1 MITLT
6 LILIIWGFTSIIRL
20 YKICK
25 DKGVPFNPFE
35 GTLMDWLGFLI
46 GVVGGGI
53 ATILLI
59 LKYLP

>member
-6 LILIIWGFTSIIRL
+6 LILIIWGFTSISRL
-20 YKICK
+20 HKICK
-25 DKGVPFNPFE
+25 DKEIPFDPFE